1 MYFCQ
6 EPSKKSSIE
15 WSPKLTVCLMVD
27 AILSGGGSDILGV
40 FHHSTFI
47 SFLQGIM
54 TNEDRDTILKG
65 IDEIEKRI
73 ERGDFKW
80 RADREDVHMNVEA
93 ALIDLVGEPAKKLHT
108 ARSRND
114 QVQFQTMEKNWNSD
128 RGLRKGIVFCR
139 CKFP

>member
-1 MYFCQ
+1 
-6 EPSKKSSIE
+6 
-15 WSPKLTVCLMVD
+15 
-27 AILSGGGSDILGV
+27 
-40 FHHSTFI
+40 
-47 SFLQGIM
+47 M

-114 QVQFQTMEKNWNSD
+114 QVQFQTMKRNWNSD
-128 RGLRKGIVFCR
+128 RGLRKGIVSCR

>member
-1 MYFCQ
+1 
-6 EPSKKSSIE
+6 
-15 WSPKLTVCLMVD
+15 
-27 AILSGGGSDILGV
+27 
-40 FHHSTFI
+40 
-47 SFLQGIM
+47 M

-114 QVQFQTMEKNWNSD
+114 QVQLQTMKKNWNSD
-128 RGLRKGIVFCR
+128 RALRKGIVFCR